1 MEFKKKVGGGVGF
14 IRKLP
19 YEYDGKKYDADI
31 KDGDIVK
38 LADGGVDEDGQWGKQ
53 TNFKIET
60 RNGIRKLSINQ
71 KTINVL
77 VDEFGSNSD
86 NWVGKDLKVIIKK
99 DIINGKKCIIP
110 FLVTEGWS
118 LDEYGDLV
126 KEGAAKEPK
135 TAEDKSEFPEEDID
149 PADIPF

>member
-14 IRKLP
+14 IRKFP
-19 YEYDGKKYDADI
+19 YSYDGKEYDADI

-60 RNGIRKLSINQ
+60 RNGIRKLAINQ

-99 DIINGKKCIIP
+99 DVINGKKCIIP
-110 FLVTEGWS
+110 FLVTEGWG
-118 LDEYGDLV
+118 LDEYGDLI
-126 KEGAAKEPK
+126 KEGVAKEATEK
-135 TAEDKSEFPEEDID
+135 DEDDID
-149 PADIPF
+149 PKDIPF